1 MSILAN
7 RANRQDL
14 IASYRVADLGRRVG
28 LALTQQFSAAPEFA
42 TCRRA
47 ASVLGLLALARYIIA
62 TQTTNPGPSRLNTTF
77 KRQATIQIH
86 LLR

>member
-28 LALTQQFSAAPEFA
+28 LALTLQFSAAPEFA

-47 ASVLGLLALARYIIA
+47 ASVLDLLALARYIA
-62 TQTTNPGPSRLNTTF
+62 TQTTNPRPSRLNTTF